1 MKKLFKPFIYGCI
14 AAAGSINT
22 TQAPNLVMAPNNV
35 KDNQLTMAFA
45 TDNTNVKNPVTQ
57 VSTKVI

>member
-22 TQAPNLVMAPNNV
+22 TQAQDLAMEPNNV

>member
-22 TQAPNLVMAPNNV
+22 TQAQDLAMEPNNL
-35 KDNQLTMAFA
+35 KDNQLNMAFA
-45 TDNTNVKNPVTQ
+45 TGNTTAKIPVTQ
-57 VSTKVI
+57 VNTNVI